1 VIVLD
6 TNVLSELMRRSPDP
20 TVVKWLDRQPT
31 ESIWTTSITLF
42 EVRWGL
48 DLIAPGRRRRELE
61 VAFEQLIEDDLQGRI
76 QLFDAPA
83 ANAAGS
89 IAARSPRSGHGIE
102 VRDLQIAGI
111 VEARRAKLATRNLR
125 HFDGVGIDLVN
136 PWSA

>member
-1 VIVLD
+1 MIVLD
-6 TNVLSELMRRSPDP
+6 TNVISELMKRSPDP
-20 TVVKWLDRQPT
+20 TVVKWLDEQPT

-61 VAFEQLIEDDLQGRI
+61 VAFEQLIEEDLQGRV
-76 QLFDAPA
+76 QVFDAPA

-89 IAARSPRSGHGIE
+89 IAAKSQRSGRGIE
-102 VRDLQIAGI
+102 VRDLQISGI
-111 VEARRAKLATRNLR
+111 VAARRAKLATRNFR

-136 PWSA
+136 PWNV

>member
-1 VIVLD
+1 MIVLD
-6 TNVLSELMRRSPDP
+6 TNVISELMRRSPDP
-20 TVVKWLDRQPT
+20 TVVRWLDGQPT

-61 VAFEQLIEDDLQGRI
+61 VAFEQLIADDLQGRV

-89 IAARSPRSGHGIE
+89 IAAKSQRSGHGIE

-111 VEARRAKLATRNLR
+111 VAARRARLATSNLR
-125 HFDGVGIDLVN
+125 HFEGVGIDMVN

>member
-6 TNVLSELMRRSPDP
+6 TNVISELMRRTPDP
-20 TVVKWLDRQPT
+20 IVVKWLDGQPT

-61 VAFEQLIEDDLQGRI
+61 AAFGQVIEDDLQGRI
-76 QLFDAPA
+76 QLFDASA
-83 ANAAGS
+83 AISAGS
-89 IAARSPRSGHGIE
+89 IAARSQRSGRGIE

>member
-1 VIVLD
+1 MIVLD
-6 TNVLSELMRRSPDP
+6 TNVISELMRRSPDP
-20 TVVKWLDRQPT
+20 TVVNWLDGQPT

-48 DLIAPGRRRRELE
+48 DLIAPGRRHRELE
-61 VAFEQLIEDDLQGRI
+61 IAFQQLIEDDLQGRV

-83 ANAAGS
+83 ANAAGG
-89 IAARSPRSGHGIE
+89 IAAKSQRSGHGIE

-111 VEARRAKLATRNLR
+111 VAARRAKLATRNQR
-125 HFDGVGIDLVN
+125 HFEGVGIDLVN